1 VLAQDYPVYPPSL
14 YRAISYVSTLGV
26 PIYIMENGI
35 PAPPNDPSRKRWIV
49 GCLQQVG
56 LCCGPTDC
64 APTCQVI
71 CPKQHHYCE
80 PFLTLWLVHW
90 PHVSTKR

>member
-1 VLAQDYPVYPPSL
+1 MYPPSL

-35 PAPPNDPSRKRWIV
+35 PAPPDDPSRKRWIV

-56 LCCGPTDC
+56 RCCGPADSVPTHPVIRPKAAQSPSTTRQ
-64 APTCQVI
+64 APERQVVPLCI
-71 CPKQHHYCE
+71 VQHEH
-80 PFLTLWLVHW
+80 
-90 PHVSTKR
+90 